1 MEQGDKLD
9 TETWF
14 WLQSWRLIFYLIF
27 TNALICDAFGYSS
40 TTFPLLSFASHFL
53 QIFSSIKF
61 LVEIYSRF
69 IISVLT
75 FILHF
80 TVLYYYKTLISHAA
94 INNFI
99 HHKTHQV
106 MNTHALYLACRS
118 LPLSIIFLIFL
129 TLSKG
134 HFNDQG
140 VCKSHSISS
149 THNIFWSL
157 LSKTAISLSLS
168 PTNSLVSSLTLPAKG
183 CKRVLGG
190 PQSYSALSGP
200 PLGLAS
206 YVKGRISV
214 LLFLSCSFAIWVW
227 CLKS

>member
-1 MEQGDKLD
+1 MLLVIPQQHFHCSVLH
-9 TETWF
+9 
-14 WLQSWRLIFYLIF
+14 LIFYRF
-27 TNALICDAFGYSS
+27 
-40 TTFPLLSFASHFL
+40 
-53 QIFSSIKF
+53 FSSIKF

-214 LLFLSCSFAIWVW
+214 LLFLSCSFAI
-227 CLKS
+227 